1 MWAQALDN
9 TSPDEIEVPGDD
21 MTREDAV
28 AHVYRVIEAG
38 KRIHASKNVKLIS
51 YRNQSVLEVISTVR
65 DQAGRS
71 APIVCY
77 IRHETSLTDNS
88 ASELAA
94 SVGQFGAKIGRD
106 LPEGYDVEIA
116 RAINALKKNS
126 RTKFTRTLVVVTLA
140 GAALA
145 VLAYETYSAK
155 QSASSLNSGAGAY
168 EVQNAVSNS
177 RK

>member
-21 MTREDAV
+21 LTREDVV
-28 AHVYRVIEAG
+28 AHVYRVIEVG
-38 KRIHASKNVKLIS
+38 KRIHASNNVKLIS
-51 YRNQSVLEVISTVR
+51 HRDQSVLEVISTVR

-77 IRHETSLTDNS
+77 VRHETSLTNS
-88 ASELAA
+88 TASELAISFA
-94 SVGQFGAKIGRD
+94 QFGAKIGRD

-126 RTKFTRTLVVVTLA
+126 RTKLTRTLVVVTLA

-155 QSASSLNSGAGAY
+155 QSASSLNSGAAAY
-168 EVQNAVSNS
+168 EEQNAASYS
-177 RK
+177 RN